1 MEWTEERI
9 SRLKKLWTE
18 GKSASQIAATF
29 GDITRN
35 AVIGKVHRLGLSS
48 RPSPIRRQPA
58 APRPVQVQAQAP
70 VAQRQARIGEKQCH
84 WPIGH
89 PGEAGFHFCGGPA
102 EPDRPYCAAHC
113 AMAYRKSDS
122 PAA

>member
-9 SRLKKLWTE
+9 SRLKKLWTD
-18 GKSASQIAATF
+18 GKSASQIAVAF

-48 RPSPIRRQPA
+48 RPSPIRKQTAPA
-58 APRPVQVQAQAP
+58 APRPVP
-70 VAQRQARIGEKQCH
+70 MAQRQARVGEKQCH

-89 PGEAGFHFCGGPA
+89 PGETGFHFCGGLA
-102 EPDRPYCAAHC
+102 EPDRPYCAEHC
-113 AMAYRKSDS
+113 AMAYRRSDS